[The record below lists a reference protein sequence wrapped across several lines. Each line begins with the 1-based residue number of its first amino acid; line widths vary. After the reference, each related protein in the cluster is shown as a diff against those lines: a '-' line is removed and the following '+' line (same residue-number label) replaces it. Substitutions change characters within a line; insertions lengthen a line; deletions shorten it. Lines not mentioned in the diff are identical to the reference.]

1 MTKDEIVR
9 LWMKANRWDIDGYDT
24 TINDLKRY
32 SELVIAAEREA
43 CALVAEAAVPRH
55 TECGNKIAAMIR
67 KGGA

>member
-9 LWMKANRWDIDGYDT
+9 LWMKANRWDIDGYDN

-43 CALVAEAAVPRH
+43 NALLTETKGAEGYGTLA
-55 TECGNKIAAMIR
+55 IAAMIR
-67 KGGA
+67 KGGE